1 MPSLILL
8 LMTEVEGWIM
18 HGSEAINQ
26 VTENQTVEKQFNE
39 AIRVMKMEQYEH
51 VTEQKLKT

>member
-1 MPSLILL
+1 
-8 LMTEVEGWIM
+8 M

-51 VTEQKLKT
+51 VTEQN

>member
-1 MPSLILL
+1 MPSLILV

-18 HGSEAINQ
+18 HGSEAVNQ

-51 VTEQKLKT
+51 VTEQN